1 MIETFADDP
10 ANRWRFFTDAV
21 MGGVSSGQL
30 SFDRD
35 DHRFWARMTGTVSTA
50 NSGGFIQMQ
59 MRLSAPFPAGTG
71 GVRLV
76 TRGGGHGYF
85 VHLRATGAS
94 TPTAFHRAGFAVT
107 PEWREILL
115 PFSKFTQA
123 NRSVPVLG
131 EGTGIATVAVV
142 AYGRNFQADVSV
154 SEIGFY

>member
-35 DHRFWARMTGTVSTA
+35 DHRSCARMTGTVSTA
-50 NSGGFIQMQ
+50 NNGGFIQIQ
-59 MRLSAPFPAGTG
+59 MRPSAPFPAGTG

-85 VHLRATGAS
+85 IHLRTTGALKR
-94 TPTAFHRAGFAVT
+94 PGFC
-107 PEWREILL
+107 RG
-115 PFSKFTQA
+115 
-123 NRSVPVLG
+123 VL
-131 EGTGIATVAVV
+131 V
-142 AYGRNFQADVSV
+142 
-154 SEIGFY
+154 

>member
-1 MIETFADDP
+1 MIETFADNP

-30 SFDRD
+30 NFDRD

-50 NSGGFIQMQ
+50 NNGGFIQMQ
-59 MRLSAPFPAGTG
+59 MRLSAPFPTRTG

-76 TRGGGHGYF
+76 ARGDGEGYF
-85 VHLRATGAS
+85 IHLRCTDAS
-94 TPTAFHRAGFAVT
+94 TPTAFHRAGFTVT

-115 PFSKFTQA
+115 PFREFTPA
-123 NRSVPVLG
+123 NRNMPVLG
-131 EGTGIATVAVV
+131 EVTGVATVAVV